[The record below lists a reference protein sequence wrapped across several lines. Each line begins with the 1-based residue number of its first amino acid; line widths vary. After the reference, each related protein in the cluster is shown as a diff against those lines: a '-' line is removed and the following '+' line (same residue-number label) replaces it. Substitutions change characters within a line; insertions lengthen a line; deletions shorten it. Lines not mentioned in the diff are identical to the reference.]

1 MAETG
6 RQLPPGYVA
15 KHLRC
20 DRIGDFKVLSPILM
34 IPHLTRLA
42 ALILAYLFLALAI
55 IGVVLPGLPT
65 VPFLLL
71 TAWFA
76 AKGSERLHR
85 WLYAHPHLGKLLI
98 DWEQQGAVS
107 RSSKV
112 TAVILLTLS
121 WAIMYFRIDNGW
133 LLTGLAILFIAII
146 AFLLSR
152 PEPHKQ

>member
-1 MAETG
+1 M
-6 RQLPPGYVA
+6 
-15 KHLRC
+15 
-20 DRIGDFKVLSPILM
+20 
-34 IPHLTRLA
+34 
-42 ALILAYLFLALAI
+42 ILAYFFLALAV

-107 RSSKV
+107 RSSKIV
-112 TAVILLTLS
+112 AVVLLTAS
-121 WAIMYFRIDNGW
+121 WVIMYLRVENPW
-133 LLTGLAILFIAII
+133 LMAGLGVLFITVIV
-146 AFLLSR
+146 FLFSR
-152 PEPHKQ
+152 PEPRRNP